1 MFVFGLVVDGFVC
14 YGSVLALPAL
24 LSLGEEKS
32 RVSKTNNTCLQLMR
46 TNTLA
51 ALF

>member
-1 MFVFGLVVDGFVC
+1 MYVFGLVVDGFVC

-32 RVSKTNNTCLQLMR
+32 RADQGK
-46 TNTLA
+46 
-51 ALF
+51 